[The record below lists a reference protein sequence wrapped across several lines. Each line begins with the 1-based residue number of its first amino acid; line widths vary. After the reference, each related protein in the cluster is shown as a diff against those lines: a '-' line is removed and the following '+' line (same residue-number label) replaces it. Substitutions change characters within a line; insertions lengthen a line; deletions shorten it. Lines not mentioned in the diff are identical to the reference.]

1 MLLPQES
8 SESPCSS
15 LEEIRT
21 DEKTALGGKT
31 MALRVKSARAKI
43 QVVLLGFVTRSS
55 HALTIRHY
63 HSQPYT
69 VKITV

>member
-21 DEKTALGGKT
+21 DEKSALGGKT

-63 HSQPYT
+63 HSQP
-69 VKITV
+69 